1 MNNWQAK
8 FACLN
13 FGFFQ
18 IFLKFP
24 QIKQFFNMVLYLGL
38 DLDLDLGLGFN
49 LDLGLGLGLE
59 SKSVTSW

>member
-1 MNNWQAK
+1 MTGK
-8 FACLN
+8 ICLSEFWIFPN
-13 FGFFQ
+13 IFG
-18 IFLKFP
+18 IFP
-24 QIKQFFNMVLYLGL
+24 AQQFFNMVLYLGL